1 MGTNYYLFT
10 RSKNLAQRYFA
21 TNNSWGVS
29 DEEYVISDEPLLG
42 YYIHLMIETTPIINL
57 SDYVRTLKSYTTF
70 HIWKKYSSYLSKC
83 FWKEKTLDTIQHC
96 CIIISRGNTY
106 DNLKLRKKTG
116 LSQSQFAKRFHLNVR
131 TVQTWEQG
139 TRKTPDYVIWLITRV
154 IELEEIIN
162 VKRDGI

>member
-1 MGTNYYLFT
+1 M
-10 RSKNLAQRYFA
+10 
-21 TNNSWGVS
+21 
-29 DEEYVISDEPLLG
+29 
-42 YYIHLMIETTPIINL
+42 
-57 SDYVRTLKSYTTF
+57 
-70 HIWKKYSSYLSKC
+70 
-83 FWKEKTLDTIQHC
+83 TI
-96 CIIISRGNTY
+96 
-106 DNLKLRKKTG
+106 LELRKKTG